1 MATTT
6 NTLPTTDIETVNG
19 NSREIQVGSSGNPT
33 NILRLDSDGSVKHEL
48 ITASD
53 KERYDKIAKT
63 VDTKDINSILNYGS
77 ELQSQ
82 TTRTSNSLISSVRTS
97 DVNSDLGGYID
108 NLLAE
113 IGTIDVD
120 ELKPKKGIV
129 GFFSKFPIIRKLV
142 TNVERIWKK
151 YDTIE
156 KNLDEIAN
164 KILAT
169 RLMSLTINNSL
180 QSEFQHNVEYARII
194 EDHIIAGKLKLEE
207 LNRELDK
214 MLANPTQYE
223 TWEISDMQDF
233 IHNFDRRISDL
244 TVMHHIFKESL
255 PKIRLIQNNNIQTA
269 NKAQSI
275 VSTTLPIW
283 KCELAMAVALTKQR
297 DAIAI
302 QKKVSDTTN
311 QIIKKNADLL
321 HQNSVDITRENERGV
336 VDLETLRYST
346 QKIIETIR
354 DCKEIHNQGVK
365 QRREIEVEIVKLDTE
380 LQAAIQSQTLSS
392 SNNLLR

>member
-1 MATTT
+1 MATELQTMT
-6 NTLPTTDIETVNG
+6 VVDTVDGLNKPTVNA
-19 NSREIQVGSSGNPT
+19 NPT
-33 NILRLDSDGSVKHEL
+33 NIIKLSPEGHVKQEL
-48 ITASD
+48 VTAAD
-53 KERYDKIAKT
+53 IERYNKIVKT
-63 VDTKDINSILNYGS
+63 IDTKDINSILNYGS

-82 TTRTSNSLISSVRTS
+82 TNRTSNSLISSVRTS
-97 DVNSDLGGYID
+97 DINDELGKHID
-108 NLLAE
+108 ALLGE

-120 ELKPKKGIV
+120 ELKPKTGLAKV
-129 GFFSKFPIIRKLV
+129 FAKFPVIRKLV
-142 TNVERIWKK
+142 SNVERIWKK

-164 KILAT
+164 KILGT

-180 QSEFQHNVEYARII
+180 QKEFQHNVEYAKII

-207 LNRELDK
+207 LSRELDV
-214 MLANPTQYE
+214 MVANPTQYE
-223 TWEISDMQDF
+223 SWQISDMQNF

-275 VSTTLPIW
+275 ISTTLPIW

-297 DAIAI
+297 KAVEVQRKVADA
-302 QKKVSDTTN
+302 TN

-321 HQNSVDITRENERGV
+321 YQNSVDIARENERGV
-336 VDLETLRYST
+336 VDLETLRHST
-346 QKIIETIR
+346 QKIMETIR
-354 DCKEIHNQGVK
+354 ECKNIHDEGVK
-365 QRREIEVEIVKLDTE
+365 QRREIEAEIVKLDTE
-380 LQAAIQSQTLSS
+380 LQTAIQSQSISS
-392 SNNLLR
+392 ANNLLR